1 MTSDYAVPFHIP
13 FTFSTSAPEEQA
25 RDRFVTFH
33 PNFTFES
40 YRQYPTTMTNIAST
54 QQPGNG
60 IHLTKPGESTALN
73 LLRTDT
79 DLTSQRTGHTSWSVQ
94 P

>member
-25 RDRFVTFH
+25 RDRFVNCH
-33 PNFTFES
+33 YITFES
-40 YRQYPTTMTNIAST
+40 YRQHPTTMTNIAST
-54 QQPGNG
+54 QLPGNG
-60 IHLTKPGESTALN
+60 TYLTKPGESAALN